1 MTVTEMTKASLPI
14 LDMSDYLT
22 SPDSDGGR
30 RFVSMLRETSH
41 GIGFFYLVGHGVAAD
56 SDREVMSMANQLF
69 ELPLADREAIAIAK
83 SPHFRGYTLL
93 KSEMTAGKQD
103 WRDQIDIGP
112 EAPARRQAP
121 HEPPWVKLIGPNQ
134 WPQSLPEMPNVISAW
149 MEQVQSVGMS
159 LMHAMAEGL
168 DKPRD
173 YFDERMSPDPYTRIK
188 VIRYPPQENQNDKQ
202 VADEQGLGLHHDSG
216 VLTLILQDAVPGL
229 QVMSEGRLVDVD
241 PMPGSYVVN
250 IGEMLQSA
258 TSGYLKATKHQVLRP
273 TAGRQRISIAL
284 FLNPRLDARFEPF
297 DLPEALAAEV
307 TGGQNMA
314 GEMDPDDP
322 VFATFGAN
330 TLKIRMRAHPD
341 VTAIHYAGVDLTDL

>member
-1 MTVTEMTKASLPI
+1 MTKASLPI
-14 LDMSDYLT
+14 LDISEYLIN
-22 SPDSDGGR
+22 PDSDGGH

-41 GIGFFYLVGHGVAAD
+41 RIGFFYLIGHGVTAD
-56 SDREVMSMANQLF
+56 SDREVMSMANRFF
-69 ELPLADREAIAIAK
+69 ELPLAEREAIAIAG

-93 KSEMTAGKQD
+93 KSEITAGKQD

-112 EAPARRQAP
+112 EAAAQEEVPDD
-121 HEPPWVKLIGPNQ
+121 PPWLKLIGPNQ
-134 WPQSLPEMPNVISAW
+134 WPQSLPEMPGVISAW
-149 MEQVQSVGMS
+149 MKQVQSVGMS
-159 LMHAMAEGL
+159 LMQAMAEGL
-168 DKPRD
+168 GKPRD
-173 YFDERMSPDPYTRIK
+173 YFDDRMSPDPYTRVK
-188 VIRYPPQENQNDKQ
+188 VIRYPPQANQNSEQ
-202 VADEQGLGLHHDSG
+202 SADEQGLGLHHDSG

-229 QVMSEGRLVDVD
+229 QVMSEGRLIDVD
-241 PMPGSYVVN
+241 PMPGAYVVN
-250 IGEMLQSA
+250 LGEMLQSA

-297 DLPEALAAEV
+297 DLPEALAAEA
-307 TGGQNMA
+307 TGGQNSD

-341 VTAIHYAGVDLTDL
+341 VSAAHYAGVDLTDL